1 MTPAIPMITG
11 PLRKMR
17 TEPETPVSYRLPVG
31 DSLVD
36 LSERVG
42 ETLCL
47 KFEGEILCANC
58 GRKTRKSYS
67 QGHCFPCSQ
76 RLAACDLCVLQP
88 SRCHYHMGTCRE
100 PGWGDEHCMQKH
112 IVYLANTSGLKVGIT
127 RAHQVMTRWID
138 QGAGQALPVLEVAT
152 RRVSGLIE
160 AAMARHVSDRT
171 DWRALLRGT
180 AESLD
185 LPAARDRLISE
196 CREDVDRI
204 IDEFGDDAVRQLRQA
219 KTVQIEFPVLDY
231 PEKIRSLNFD
241 RSPEI
246 EGRLR
251 GIKGQYLILDT
262 GVLNVRKFRSYVV
275 SVDA

>member
-1 MTPAIPMITG
+1 
-11 PLRKMR
+11 
-17 TEPETPVSYRLPVG
+17 
-31 DSLVD
+31 
-36 LSERVG
+36 
-42 ETLCL
+42 
-47 KFEGEILCANC
+47 
-58 GRKTRKSYS
+58 
-67 QGHCFPCSQ
+67 
-76 RLAACDLCVLQP
+76 
-88 SRCHYHMGTCRE
+88 
-100 PGWGDEHCMQKH
+100 
-112 IVYLANTSGLKVGIT
+112 
-127 RAHQVMTRWID
+127 MTRWID

-204 IDEFGDDAVRQLRQA
+204 IDEFGDDAVRQLPQA